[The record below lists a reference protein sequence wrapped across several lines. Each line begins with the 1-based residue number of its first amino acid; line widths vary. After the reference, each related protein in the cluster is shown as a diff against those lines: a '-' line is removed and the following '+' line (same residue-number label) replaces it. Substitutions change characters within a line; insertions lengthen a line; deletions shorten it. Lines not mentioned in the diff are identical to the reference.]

1 MTHLILGA
9 EKLKPELAGDIQKSL
24 GIEPMEGY
32 GCTELSPVVAVNVP
46 REITLKDGRKLH
58 GNRLGTVGR
67 PVPGTAIK
75 TVDPDTGADLPAGSV
90 GVVAVKGPQVMVG
103 YLNRPDLTAQAIK
116 DGWYLTG
123 DLGYL
128 DADGF
133 LKITDRIS
141 RFSKIAGEMIPHV
154 GVESAIMEAAGVD
167 EHHVAVT
174 GVPDHKHGER
184 LCVIYTDLGVPPAVL
199 HHRLAS
205 GPMPKVWLPSV
216 RDFIHVDEL
225 PITAT
230 GKVDIRRLKE
240 IALDYAQR
248 EEVSRHA

>member
-1 MTHLILGA
+1 
-9 EKLKPELAGDIQKSL
+9 
-24 GIEPMEGY
+24 
-32 GCTELSPVVAVNVP
+32 
-46 REITLKDGRKLH
+46 
-58 GNRLGTVGR
+58 
-67 PVPGTAIK
+67 
-75 TVDPDTGADLPAGSV
+75 
-90 GVVAVKGPQVMVG
+90 MVG

-154 GVESAIMEAAGVD
+154 GVESAIMDAAGVD

-174 GVPDHKHGER
+174 GVPDRKHGER

-199 HHRLAS
+199 HHRLAA
-205 GPMPKVWLPSV
+205 GPMPKVWLPSP

-230 GKVDIRRLKE
+230 GKVNIRRLKD
-240 IALDYAQR
+240 IALDYAQK